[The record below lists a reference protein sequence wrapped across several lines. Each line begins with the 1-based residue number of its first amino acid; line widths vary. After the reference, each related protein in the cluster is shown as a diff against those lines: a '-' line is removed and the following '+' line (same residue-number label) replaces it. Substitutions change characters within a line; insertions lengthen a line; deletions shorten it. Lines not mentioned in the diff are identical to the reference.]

1 MKCDD
6 EIQDIC
12 RALPEFGLE
21 YVVSE
26 REFYNA
32 DTIEEMT
39 RAISTE
45 ESLLGLTT
53 PSVNAECSEVG
64 ARGTD
69 GYRTRR
75 KQKREAIES
84 HMQRRVGWRE
94 KANRRHEE
102 FISMIDKRKREE
114 PSKQGL
120 IPDLHSRYFTADFPY
135 GLTVIRQIAE
145 IAGVETPYINRLLD
159 WYDGI
164 ALINDKLMLPDYGVT
179 DMESMKA
186 FYLR

>member
-1 MKCDD
+1 
-6 EIQDIC
+6 
-12 RALPEFGLE
+12 
-21 YVVSE
+21 
-26 REFYNA
+26 
-32 DTIEEMT
+32 
-39 RAISTE
+39 
-45 ESLLGLTT
+45 
-53 PSVNAECSEVG
+53 
-64 ARGTD
+64 
-69 GYRTRR
+69 
-75 KQKREAIES
+75 
-84 HMQRRVGWRE
+84 MQRRVGWRE

-102 FISMIDKRKREE
+102 FISMIDKQKKEE

-145 IAGVETPYINRLLD
+145 IAGVDTPYINRLLD